1 MMDARRLA
9 ALALVLLPI
18 GGCGTVGGLFGDGN
32 SATRTGADETPEQRA
47 CRQEARTSPAMKQ
60 LDAQRMPTND
70 FNRDRIAREE
80 RVILARAYRDCLRTR
95 GLTLPGGVAPEVPR

>member
-1 MMDARRLA
+1 
-9 ALALVLLPI
+9 
-18 GGCGTVGGLFGDGN
+18 
-32 SATRTGADETPEQRA
+32 
-47 CRQEARTSPAMKQ
+47 MKQ